1 MQSSVTMVW
10 RVSWSGSVFSVDG
23 IYGAMNKDTVKEA
36 LRFCI
41 VGAVATAIHYGVY
54 FLLQFSLDV
63 NAAYTAGYVV
73 SFIFN
78 YILSARFTFRKKTSV
93 KNGIGFGGAH
103 LVNYF
108 LQVSLL
114 NIFLW
119 LGISRPLAPVPV
131 YCIAIPVNFLMVRFV
146 FVRKR

>member
-23 IYGAMNKDTVKEA
+23 IYGAMKKDTVKEA

-54 FLLQFSLDV
+54 FLLQFSLD
-63 NAAYTAGYVV
+63 
-73 SFIFN
+73 
-78 YILSARFTFRKKTSV
+78 V

>member
-1 MQSSVTMVW
+1 MK
-10 RVSWSGSVFSVDG
+10 
-23 IYGAMNKDTVKEA
+23 KDTVKEA
-36 LRFCI
+36 LWFCI

-73 SFIFN
+73 SFIYN